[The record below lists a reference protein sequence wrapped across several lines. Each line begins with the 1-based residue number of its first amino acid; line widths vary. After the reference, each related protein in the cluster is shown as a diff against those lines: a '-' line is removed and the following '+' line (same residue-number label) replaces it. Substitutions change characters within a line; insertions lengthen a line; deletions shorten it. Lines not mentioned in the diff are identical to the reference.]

1 MRQSQAPT
9 ETVESGTSSARERNA
24 MDADVRQNR
33 APTATV
39 DRGTFS
45 RPERS
50 AVEADLLRRI
60 VLCLLLAVAA
70 VLAALEMTLAR
81 VGDPSAKEEAPW
93 ISPLRDMDDAL
104 ARGDFSTATTARH
117 KADLA
122 ALASPAWEGFLA
134 VGDGALRLGEAR
146 GARSGREHEARRA
159 YLSAMV
165 RARNAR
171 SLEGTLRVTDAFARL
186 GDRDM
191 VEQGAH
197 FARELA
203 GRDDKAIDRVDE
215 FVQRWAGGERSSN
228 VRVQ

>member
-1 MRQSQAPT
+1 
-9 ETVESGTSSARERNA
+9 

-122 ALASPAWEGFLA
+122 ALASPSWEGFLA

>member
-1 MRQSQAPT
+1 
-9 ETVESGTSSARERNA
+9 

-50 AVEADLLRRI
+50 AVDADLLRRI

-146 GARSGREHEARRA
+146 GAGSGMEHEARRA

>member
-1 MRQSQAPT
+1 MRQNQAPT
-9 ETVESGTSSARERNA
+9 ETVESGTPSARERNA
-24 MDADVRQNR
+24 MDADVRQDR
-33 APTATV
+33 ASTATV
-39 DRGTFS
+39 DGGTFC
-45 RPERS
+45 RHERS
-50 AVEADLLRRI
+50 AVDADLLRRI
-60 VLCLLLAVAA
+60 VLYLLLAVAA

-93 ISPLRDMDDAL
+93 ISPLRDMDSAL
-104 ARGDFSTATTARH
+104 AHGDFSTATTARH
-117 KADLA
+117 RADLA
-122 ALASPAWEGFLA
+122 ALASPSWEGFLA

-146 GARSGREHEARRA
+146 GARSGMEHEARRA

-191 VEQGAH
+191 VEQGVRI
-197 FARELA
+197 ARELA

-215 FVQRWAGGERSSN
+215 FVQH
-228 VRVQ
+228 

>member
-1 MRQSQAPT
+1 MRQHQTPT
-9 ETVESGTSSARERNA
+9 ATVESGTSSARERNA

-33 APTATV
+33 APTSTV

-45 RPERS
+45 RRERS
-50 AVEADLLRRI
+50 AVDADLLRRI
-60 VLCLLLAVAA
+60 VLYLLLAVAA

-104 ARGDFSTATTARH
+104 AHEDFSTATTARH
-117 KADLA
+117 RADLA
-122 ALASPAWEGFLA
+122 TLASPSWEGFLA

-146 GARSGREHEARRA
+146 GARSGMEREARRA

-165 RARNAR
+165 QARNTR

-186 GDRDM
+186 GDHDM
-191 VEQGAH
+191 VEQGVRV
-197 FARELA
+197 ARELA

-215 FVQRWAGGERSSN
+215 FVQHWAGGERSSN